1 MARTTGE
8 PRLRAVLLAVDHR
21 WRAGYGPVGR
31 WRLEHARWQTTDRV
45 AVARLDGLDE
55 LLRRLGRTVARTG
68 R

>member
-1 MARTTGE
+1 MNHARQHSAHV
-8 PRLRAVLLAVDHR
+8 PAHVHLRDALHHLANAR
-21 WRAGYGPVGR
+21 RS
-31 WRLEHARWQTTDRV
+31 LEHARWQTTDRV